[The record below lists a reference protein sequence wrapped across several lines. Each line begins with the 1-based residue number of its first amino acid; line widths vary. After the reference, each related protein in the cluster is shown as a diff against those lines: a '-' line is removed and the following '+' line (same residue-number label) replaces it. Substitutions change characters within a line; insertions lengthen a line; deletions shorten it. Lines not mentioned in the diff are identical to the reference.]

1 MPSRPLLPA
10 RTVPARPALARP
22 SAQRSGDTVETP
34 QAQAH
39 SGVAHPAGQPVNR
52 PTEDSR
58 RRAAEFLGALRAVD
72 RAYDAAA
79 LRAAALSANRD
90 WRRLRAL
97 ADALR
102 DVRDA
107 VTTPPPAASSNARVP
122 ENAAARAESD
132 AMSGEAAIRRAAA
145 LCHKISALA
154 SGLAAGFPASG
165 HRSPL
170 GRALRRLDQAARDAV
185 RAAA

>member
-1 MPSRPLLPA
+1 
-10 RTVPARPALARP
+10 
-22 SAQRSGDTVETP
+22 
-34 QAQAH
+34 
-39 SGVAHPAGQPVNR
+39 
-52 PTEDSR
+52 
-58 RRAAEFLGALRAVD
+58 VD

-79 LRAAALSANRD
+79 RCAAALSANRD

-107 VTTPPPAASSNARVP
+107 VTTPPAVSGRAPGDS
-122 ENAAARAESD
+122 AARAESD

-165 HRSPL
+165 RRSPL